1 MIIYQYTL
9 RSTFFLS
16 IYLFIW
22 SLKIIV
28 TKLLRVSQTFF
39 PNNGIIKWNTLTF
52 LDKNHRK
59 STVEHYLTQFFKILF
74 PEISGFLLEVDSDRN
89 HPAMF

>member
-9 RSTFFLS
+9 HSTFFLS
-16 IYLFIW
+16 IYLFIQ

-28 TKLLRVSQTFF
+28 TKLFWASQTFF
-39 PNNGIIKWNTLTF
+39 PNNGIIKWNTLAF

-59 STVEHYLTQFFKILF
+59 STVEDYLNQFFKILF
-74 PEISGFLLEVDSDRN
+74 PELSGFLLEVESDRN
-89 HPAMF
+89 QPAML